1 MSYVS
6 LLKNIPEILAQPTG
20 IAAIASLGIHGAIAL
35 IVPLMPMDSKKSNET
50 PQKTVGVLELSQA
63 DQSRLPQSQN
73 PNPNP
78 NAVGFPGQLPLQS
91 QFPQQPQLSNLPNL
105 NAQSTALP
113 PLPPPVT
120 PGISLPPVYTTPSSY
135 SIAALPKGQPLRQ
148 IARRDF
154 RYGNGFNVAGNK
166 LIPAAPPSFNQ
177 QQAIPEAPRPLP
189 IDELPK
195 LNAANIPNDL
205 PPNLP
210 SNTTPPVTDANNA
223 ATVAPTQP
231 LIAPIAET
239 PKAGDDLAFAGQ
251 SVPKGQLGSTVR
263 TPALPSENPEQRGE
277 QGLIAKVSSY
287 EDLRKALQQEYPNS
301 QEKAVIRSTVATD
314 KPGIEGT
321 VLGFLIVDTEGKVL
335 DIKFQDK
342 TLAPELQSKARE
354 YFTKNA
360 PKGDQQI
367 SRYPFS
373 LRIQSNSNNN
383 AATEET
389 TPNVVLPK
397 PASTPLVNRNQPVST
412 PKPLPQLQIRET
424 TPKPATQLPLRE
436 ASPKPATQLPLREAS
451 PKPATQLPLR
461 ETSPKPT
468 TQLPLRKDQP
478 ASTPTVE
485 ASPSSEPTA
494 NTNQSSSTT
503 DASKTLLEKLRE
515 AREQQQER
523 QGTKE

>member
-35 IVPLMPMDSKKSNET
+35 IVPLMPVDSNKSNET

-78 NAVGFPGQLPLQS
+78 NAVGFQGQLPLQS

-135 SIAALPKGQPLRQ
+135 RIAALPKGQPLRQ
-148 IARRDF
+148 IGRRDYRF
-154 RYGNGFNVAGNK
+154 GNGFNVAGDK
-166 LIPAAPPSFNQ
+166 LTPATPPNFNQ

-195 LNAANIPNDL
+195 LNAANLPNDL

-210 SNTTPPVTDANNA
+210 SNTTPPVTDSNNVS
-223 ATVAPTQP
+223 TVAPTQP
-231 LIAPIAET
+231 LVAPISET

-263 TPALPSENPEQRGE
+263 TPALPLENPERRPE

-301 QEKAVIRSTVATD
+301 QEKAVIRSTVATG
-314 KPGIEGT
+314 KPGIDGT

-342 TLAPELQSKARE
+342 TISPELQSKARE

-397 PASTPLVNRNQPVST
+397 PASTPLVNRNQPVTT
-412 PKPLPQLQIRET
+412 PKPLPPLQIRET

-436 ASPKPATQLPLREAS
+436 ATPKPATQLPLREAT
-451 PKPATQLPLR
+451 PKPA
-461 ETSPKPT
+461 

-485 ASPSSEPTA
+485 ASPSTSSESSDS
-494 NTNQSSSTT
+494 TNQLSSTT
-503 DASKTLLEKLRE
+503 DSSKTLLEKLRE
-515 AREQQQER
+515 AREQQQR
-523 QGTKE
+523 QGTGE